1 MDQTTTEGEA
11 GTMTLV
17 IEGMDCQGCVRS
29 VENAI
34 RKQDPQAEITIDL
47 ATGKADVGT
56 ALAREG
62 VVAAIEGAGFDV
74 TG

>member
-1 MDQTTTEGEA
+1 MDQTTTTDEA
-11 GTMTLV
+11 GRMTLM

-34 RKQDPQAEITIDL
+34 RKQDPKAEVAIDL
-47 ATGKADVGT
+47 ATGRADVGT
-56 ALAREG
+56 TLARDG

>member
-1 MDQTTTEGEA
+1 
-11 GTMTLV
+11 
-17 IEGMDCQGCVRS
+17 MDCQGCVRS

-34 RKQDPQAEITIDL
+34 RKQDPKAEVAIDL
-47 ATGKADVGT
+47 ATGRADVGT
-56 ALAREG
+56 TLARDG